1 MSSTYSAISTPY
13 HLRVLRTHK
22 GRGSPR
28 GFGLCPTACGRLPS
42 RALPC
47 TCKGS
52 AALDPPAPP
61 ALKGARSRE
70 SSLLCCLRLVRVT
83 ASRVRFAGL
92 LLILALRAP
101 VPHPALDSVPAPE
114 CSGSTTRSGICP
126 EAQGGLGGPAAQPKI
141 HREERTSGSGSHG
154 RIGETMGR
162 AC

>member
-70 SSLLCCLRLVRVT
+70 DSLLCCLRLIRVT
-83 ASRVRFAGL
+83 ASRGKGVVFFLPQAQHRKNL
-92 LLILALRAP
+92 
-101 VPHPALDSVPAPE
+101 HPASMPP
-114 CSGSTTRSGICP
+114 
-126 EAQGGLGGPAAQPKI
+126 
-141 HREERTSGSGSHG
+141 
-154 RIGETMGR
+154 
-162 AC
+162 